1 MGALVN
7 VTEHDGSRSAI
18 ASEIRAAQA
27 HSILQSLTI
36 SLWANSFIALTTAA
50 ILWLHR
56 PSPELA
62 YWLAAVVAL
71 NLARVAVSVLIR
83 RHDGAARH
91 TERTLRI
98 LTLAALVSGFL
109 WAVVPFLG
117 LAADPDRAH
126 AYVIFITA
134 GICAGSII
142 QSTSYSR
149 VAIAFGAP
157 QMLAAI
163 ASLLLTGSIIGT
175 VVAVDVLL
183 LMVMMF
189 RSSRISEA
197 NFIASHGDRFR
208 AMSLARS
215 LSQANAEIRST
226 NERLEILAS
235 RDPLTGLG
243 NRAAFNLGLM
253 RVLERNQPRE
263 APVALMV
270 VDLDRFK
277 SINDTMGHSAGDAV
291 LIGLAQRLREVT
303 GPDDLAVR
311 LGGDEFA
318 VVMEGSDAVARAH
331 AAAAGFMARGAEPM
345 LVGGR
350 QVVTGSSIGLAFFP
364 EHARL
369 PHELFACA
377 DIALYAAKDQGRRRV
392 CVFNPDMKHQLDRQR
407 QLEMD
412 VERAIAEGGV
422 KVFFQ
427 PQVNLADGA
436 VTGFEALIRW
446 THPELGPVAPPEI
459 VRAARAV
466 HASEALTRHVA
477 TSSANLVRRLPSLG
491 LDGVCVA
498 VNVSPGEFSAYSLSR
513 MLRQV
518 VDRTGIDPSRLE
530 IEITEEAMLDAAAAG
545 PELALLEQ
553 AGFRLAVDDFGM
565 GHSSLAY
572 LMSLRV
578 DRLKIDRSFVGGIA
592 TSRQNQAL
600 VSALVGMGHALSID
614 IVVEGVETTQDAE
627 VLRMLGCRFGQGY
640 LYGRPM
646 PPEALEPWIRDR
658 SGAASA
664 RTMLA

>member
-1 MGALVN
+1 MGASVN
-7 VTEHDGSRSAI
+7 VTKQDRGGAAI
-18 ASEIRAAQA
+18 ASEIRTAQA
-27 HSILQSLTI
+27 RSILQSLTI

-71 NLARVAVSVLIR
+71 NLARVVGSVLIR
-83 RHDGAARH
+83 RHDGAVRH
-91 TERTLRI
+91 AESTLRI
-98 LTLAALVSGFL
+98 LTLAAFVSGCL

-142 QSTSYSR
+142 QSTACSR
-149 VAIAFGAP
+149 VSIAFGAP

-163 ASLLLTGSIIGT
+163 VSLLLTGSIIAV

-197 NFIASHGDRFR
+197 NFIASHGDRFQ
-208 AMSLARS
+208 AISLARS
-215 LSQANAEIRST
+215 LSQANAEIRSS
-226 NERLEILAS
+226 NERLEILAN

-243 NRAAFNLGLM
+243 NRAAFNRGLA
-253 RVLERNQPRE
+253 RVLERNQPAE

-277 SINDTMGHSAGDAV
+277 SINDTMGHSAGDTV
-291 LIGLAQRLREVT
+291 LTGLAQRLRDAT
-303 GPDDLAVR
+303 RPDDLVVR

-318 VVMEGSDAVARAH
+318 VVMDGPDAAARAH
-331 AAAAGFMARGAEPM
+331 AAAAGVMARMTEPM
-345 LVGGR
+345 LVGDR
-350 QVVTGSSIGLAFFP
+350 PVATGSSIGLAFFP

-369 PHELFACA
+369 AHELFACA

-392 CVFNPDMKHQLDRQR
+392 CVFNPDMKRRLDRQR

-412 VERAIAEGGV
+412 VERAIATGEV

-427 PQVNLADGA
+427 PQVRLADGA
-436 VTGFEALIRW
+436 VAGFEALVRW

-477 TSSANLVRRLPSLG
+477 TAAAGLVRRLPSLG
-491 LDGVCVA
+491 VEGVCVA

-513 MLRQV
+513 TLCEV
-518 VDRTGIDPSRLE
+518 VDSAGIDPSQME
-530 IEITEEAMLDAAAAG
+530 IEITEEAMLDAATAG

-572 LMSLRV
+572 LMSLKV
-578 DRLKIDRSFVGGIA
+578 DRLKIDRSFVAGIG
-592 TSRQNQAL
+592 TSRPNQAL
-600 VSALVGMGHALSID
+600 ISALIGLGHALSID
-614 IVVEGVETTQDAE
+614 IVVEGVETAEDSE

-646 PPEALEPWIRDR
+646 PPEALEEWLRIR
-658 SGAASA
+658 SGGTAS
-664 RTMLA
+664 RTVPA